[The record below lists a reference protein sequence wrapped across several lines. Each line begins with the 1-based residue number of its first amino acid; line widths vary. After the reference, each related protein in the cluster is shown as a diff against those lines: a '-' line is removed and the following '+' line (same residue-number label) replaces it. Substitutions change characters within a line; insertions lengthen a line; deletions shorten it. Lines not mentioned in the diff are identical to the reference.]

1 MNRIF
6 NLTIKDFVNSFRDKM
21 NIYIYIAPIII
32 ALAVRL
38 FLPDISGQSLK
49 VVMLEDSSSKTQI
62 SQYYDIIEVE
72 NEDELKNRVK
82 EYDDVVGIKESK
94 GNFEIVLEGNEE
106 ESTKQYASIVITNI
120 KNDEKIPITNKDL
133 GKEESNMKE
142 IISAG
147 VIMLI
152 VGVAGMSMGFS
163 IVEDK
168 ESKMLE
174 AFGISPINIFGYIS
188 SKLLTTAILSVLL
201 AFIAQ
206 FIMVG
211 FSFDL
216 GQFSLVLFSAYL
228 MSVLIGFLMGTFAD
242 TQNSAIALVKIIIFF
257 FVMLPMISLIV
268 PSSIEWLFYII
279 PGYWIFQLLMGSLI
293 GIEMSMFLVF
303 SIAVV
308 IHLFAIMALIP
319 KMKKVFKLRTL

>member
-1 MNRIF
+1 MSRIF

-21 NIYIYIAPIII
+21 NVYIYIAPIII
-32 ALAVRL
+32 AIAVRM

-49 VVMLEDSSSKTQI
+49 VAMLEDSDSKTQI
-62 SQYYDIIEVE
+62 SEYYDIIEVE
-72 NEDELKNRVK
+72 NEEELINRVK
-82 EYDDVVGIKESK
+82 EYDDVVGIKENN
-94 GNFEIVLEGNEE
+94 GDFEVVLEGNEE
-106 ESTKQYASIVITNI
+106 ESTKQYATIVITDI
-120 KNDEKIPITNKDL
+120 KNDENIPIDNKNI
-133 GKEESNMKE
+133 GKEESKLKE

-168 ESKMLE
+168 ESKMIE
-174 AFGISPINIFGYIS
+174 AFGVSPINIFGYVS

-206 FIMVG
+206 FVMVG

-216 GQFSLVLFSAYL
+216 GQFLLVLFSAYL
-228 MSVLIGFLMGTFAD
+228 MSILIGFLMGTFAD

-268 PSSIEWLFYII
+268 PASVEWLFYII

-293 GIEMSMFLVF
+293 GIEMSMLLVF
-303 SIAVV
+303 TIAVA
-308 IHLFAIMALIP
+308 IHLIAIIALIP
-319 KMKKVFKLRTL
+319 RMKKVFKLRTT

>member
-1 MNRIF
+1 MKRIF

-21 NIYIYIAPIII
+21 NVYIYIAPIII
-32 ALAVRL
+32 AIAVRL
-38 FLPDISGQSLK
+38 FLPDLSGQSLK
-49 VVMLEDSSSKTQI
+49 VAMLENSKSKTEI
-62 SQYYDIIEVE
+62 SKYYNVIEVKDK
-72 NEDELKNRVK
+72 NELYNRIK
-82 EYDDVVGIKESK
+82 EYDDVVGIIYS
-94 GNFEIVLEGNEE
+94 NNNYEIVLEGNEE
-106 ESTKQYASIVITNI
+106 ESTIQYAKIVITNI
-120 KNDEKIPITNKDL
+120 KNNHHIPISNENL
-133 GKEESNMKE
+133 GEKESNLKE

-168 ESKMLE
+168 ESKMIE
-174 AFGISPINIFGYIS
+174 AFGVSPINIFGYIS
-188 SKLLTTAILSVLL
+188 SKLITTAILSILL

-206 FIMVG
+206 LIMVG

-216 GQFSLVLFSAYL
+216 GQFLLVLFSAYL
-228 MSVLIGFLMGTFAD
+228 MSILIGFLMGTFAD

-268 PSSIEWLFYII
+268 PKSIEWFFYII
-279 PGYWIFQLLMGSLI
+279 PGYWIFKLLIGSLI

-303 SIAVV
+303 LIAVA
-308 IHLFAIMALIP
+308 IHMIAIFALIP
-319 KMKKVFKLRTL
+319 RMKKVFKLRTF